1 MKHDAIPETAAR
13 SPLDRRAEPG
23 WERAALER
31 VARHVAELDCYLP
44 QARELGWESAA
55 LERLRNVFRR

>member
-1 MKHDAIPETAAR
+1 MKDKAVPEPAAR
-13 SPLDRRAEPG
+13 SPLDRRARPS

-31 VARHVAELDCYLP
+31 VARHVAELDCYQP

-55 LERLRNVFRR
+55 LERLRSVLRR